1 MAPVLRPRTFFA
13 AILCA
18 CVFLPIS
25 AVALLSRNP
34 YLFPLTD
41 LPRAVVAAQT
51 VLALILLPLLFHRFR
66 KEDRLSALLL
76 DSLVAFA
83 VSIPF
88 VVLSALVSLLNLRSV
103 ITSQFLYLAMILLGT
118 TLATWTLGEFGIS
131 LYLMTVF
138 LLIAA
143 VPLSDEIIAQFRAP
157 LDLSA
162 LSPVALSIQSVS
174 DQNAS
179 LPTLAVACLCLA
191 VAAIL
196 WRSISLQ
203 MKVDKNL

>member
-76 DSLVAFA
+76 DSLVAFV

-88 VVLSALVSLLNLRSV
+88 VVLCALVSSLNLWSV